1 MDIASEIENLED
13 QFDSLQTRIIHELSA
28 KPDMTVKI
36 LLSNLT
42 SLPLSLRKEYESFI
56 AKRIS
61 IMRTET
67 QIEDLFIFHIKHLT
81 SFIDYKLIEH
91 LIKKFGS
98 GALKKDMQSY
108 CSKIT
113 FLNETIKQLAEY
125 LPGQAEAPPKFSLEV
140 DLHEEVQLTQEEE
153 AHLIA
158 IENAITETG
167 TLDHTL
173 VHGVFVGPPR
183 SGKDSIMKRLLGQA
197 APKISPSTG
206 AVETAI
212 HVKVEESCTY
222 AATIGQSNW
231 TRLEYDE
238 EALHLMKTTSNN
250 NSSATC
256 PIEGEEYAGTGIQ
269 VADPLSAMKDST
281 TDNFNT
287 SFQIDNIEQ
296 THRKSKHKS
305 PIEIFK
311 EAIKNKGLEG
321 LRKQL
326 TNSWSLYLTNTGGQ
340 MEFQELLPLLVSG
353 PSMFFI
359 TFQLH
364 KDLSECFQ
372 VEYELPS
379 GESSKCYLS
388 SFSILD
394 SILQTLST
402 IAAMG
407 TFVYKGLQ
415 KKCVPLKPKVFLIG
429 THKDL
434 LNKKS
439 AATIINRIDAQLQ
452 TVIKSTSHYHE
463 EIIQFASES
472 QMIFTVNNHDPSDS
486 DFQAIRS
493 AVEKT
498 VEKGDYKMRSPAH
511 WMIYSL
517 VVRQLQNRVESYD
530 ECFAIAKECGI
541 KDENEFNEALHF
553 IHTKM
558 GLVRYFPH
566 KELKDIV
573 IVDPQVL
580 FAKMTELI
588 VETFTFENLPI
599 HSKLETF
606 KHKGIFN
613 LSDFTK
619 ISSQT
624 DQKLTPTLF
633 ATILEYLRIAARFQ
647 QGGETK
653 YFLPCALTHAQVKQ
667 NVYNSTIPQLI
678 ATFQCG
684 YCPKGLFGTL
694 ITFLINDEM
703 QSDFEWELST
713 ENIYR
718 DEVCFQVGPYDTV
731 TIRFMPTHLQ
741 ISCAESNP
749 ELPRINCTQEDICQE
764 VRESVEKGI
773 KTVTSAINYINAQ
786 HSFTF
791 YCTSDTCSKDPHPSK
806 LKKIKGKLCSLMCDK
821 LKEEEKLKPFPLP
834 SGYEKWQLCSTEECH
849 SLKDSLRLSKC
860 HYSFLFDK
868 LSDYAAKWR
877 EIGTNLKFHQM
888 ELDTIQTKPLLL
900 GGAPKSWLSAMISD
914 WMEWAPGD
922 NRGSTSYANLEDLKS
937 AVSKAGFGV
946 LAEEL
951 SLPKEVAGESGQSAE
966 KSSSATETSLK

>member
-1 MDIASEIENLED
+1 MQDMHARMVKLLLKHGANVNLQDNNGYYSIMAAGEINHTDVVKLLLNYGANINLED
-13 QFDSLQTRIIHELSA
+13 ENGQTA
-28 KPDMTVKI
+28 
-36 LLSNLT
+36 
-42 SLPLSLRKEYESFI
+42 
-56 AKRIS
+56 A
-61 IMRTET
+61 
-67 QIEDLFIFHIKHLT
+67 
-81 SFIDYKLIEH
+81 
-91 LIKKFGS
+91 
-98 GALKKDMQSY
+98 
-108 CSKIT
+108 KIT
-113 FLNETIKQLAEY
+113 NNDDIIALFAAISDNNFDAVE
-125 LPGQAEAPPKFSLEV
+125 SEV
-140 DLHEEVQLTQEEE
+140 DLHEEVQLTQEEG

-183 SGKDSIMKRLLGQA
+183 SGKDSTMKRLLGEV
-197 APKISPSTG
+197 APNTSPSTG
-206 AVETAI
+206 AVEMAI

-238 EALHLMKTTSNN
+238 EALHLMKATL
-250 NSSATC
+250 NSSLTC
-256 PIEGEEYAGTGIQ
+256 PTEGEESTDTQ
-269 VADPLSAMKDST
+269 MADPLSAVKEST
-281 TDNFNT
+281 SDNFDNPQNNIVHIQT
-287 SFQIDNIEQ
+287 ESTSESQSEIDSQPVAFQDEISFQVDKIKR
-296 THRKSKHKS
+296 THRKSKHKT

-311 EAIKNKGLEG
+311 EAIKKKGLKG
-321 LRKQL
+321 LRKLL

-364 KDLSECFQ
+364 KDLNECFQ

-379 GESSKCYLS
+379 GESSKCYQS
-388 SFSILD
+388 SLSILD

-434 LNKKS
+434 LDKES
-439 AATIINRIDAQLQ
+439 AVNIIDNIDAQLQ
-452 TVIKSTSHYHE
+452 AVIKSTSHYRE
-463 EIIQFASES
+463 GIIQFSS
-472 QMIFTVNNHDPSDS
+472 KSHMIFIVNNLDASDS
-486 DFQAIRS
+486 DFQTIRS

-498 VEKGDYKMRSPAH
+498 VERGDYKMESPAH

-541 KDENEFNEALHF
+541 KDKNEFNEALHF

-566 KELKDIV
+566 EELKDIV
-573 IVDPQVL
+573 IVDPQIL
-580 FAKMTELI
+580 FEKVTELI
-588 VETFTFENLPI
+588 VETFTFENLPN
-599 HSKLETF
+599 HSKLEAF
-606 KHKGIFN
+606 ENMGIFN
-613 LSDFTK
+613 LSDFAK
-619 ISSQT
+619 ISSRT

-633 ATILEYLRIAARFQ
+633 ATMLEYLRIAARFQ

-678 ATFQCG
+678 VTFQCG

-694 ITFLINDEM
+694 ITYLINDEM
-703 QSDFEWELST
+703 QSDFEWELNT

-749 ELPRINCTQEDICQE
+749 DLPRINCAQEDVCQE

-791 YCTSDTCSKDPHPSK
+791 YCTSDVCSEDPHPSK
-806 LKKIKGKLCSLMCDK
+806 LKEFKGKLCSLKC
-821 LKEEEKLKPFPLP
+821 EKLKKCFPLP
-834 SGYEKWQLCSTEECH
+834 SGYEKWRLCSTKECR
-849 SLKDSLRLSKC
+849 SLKDSLRLNKY
-860 HYSFLFDK
+860 HYSFLIQQ
-868 LSDYAAKWR
+868 LNSCAAKWR
-877 EIGTNLKFHQM
+877 EIGTHLRFQPK
-888 ELDTIQTKPLLL
+888 ELDNIEAKPLSLTT
-900 GGAPKSWLSAMISD
+900 APKSWLSAMISD
-914 WMEWAPGD
+914 WMEWAPRD
-922 NRGSTSYANLEDLKS
+922 SRGSTRYANLEDLKA

-946 LAEEL
+946 VAEEL
-951 SLPKEVAGESGQSAE
+951 SLPQETAAGESDQSTD
-966 KSSSATETSLK
+966 KGRKRTLSSATEGSSKRPRLS